1 MTAATRTRLTP
12 VIGLL
17 AGLVF
22 GIGLLLSGMAQPEKV
37 LGFLDVT
44 GAWDPSLAFVMGGA
58 IGVGVVVFGIA
69 GRTPR
74 TWLGEKLELVKLT
87 QIDARLVLGSVAF
100 GVGWGLVGFCPGPVV
115 VALGTGSMDAIIFF
129 VSMIGGMAIY
139 RVLEGAGF
147 ASRFGTGAAD
157 DR

>member
-1 MTAATRTRLTP
+1 VKASRLAP
-12 VIGLL
+12 AIGLL

-22 GIGLLLSGMAQPEKV
+22 GVGLLLSGMSRPKKV

-58 IGVGVVVFGIA
+58 IGVGVPLFALA

-74 TWLGEKLELVKLT
+74 TWLGEKLELVKLSA
-87 QIDARLVLGSVAF
+87 IDARLVLGSIAF
-100 GVGWGLVGFCPGPVV
+100 GVGWGLVGFCPGPAV
-115 VALGTGSMDAIIFF
+115 VAVGTGSIDAITFF
-129 VSMIGGMAIY
+129 VSMIAGMGLY
-139 RVLEGAGF
+139 RVLQRAGL
-147 ASRFGTGAAD
+147 ASRLGTGAAD